1 MRENMSARKCCRG
14 LNARKFSCAKIC
26 TFTVYKIPGTYQLI
40 LISLCH
46 RFLADADWSTV
57 EQCVKIKDPYKTLD
71 EEVVH
76 RSEILKEII
85 C

>member
-1 MRENMSARKCCRG
+1 MRENMSAQKCCRG
-14 LNARKFSCAKIC
+14 LMRERFSSAKIC

-40 LISLCH
+40 LVSRH